1 MTNLH
6 NFFPEKHFVGCKTE
20 LQMMYAGSK
29 LGLVGEGGFTK
40 VHNLSSTT
48 VIIIMTFMI
57 VVLRLRICEHCTAST
72 SSQKTVGMKVRKVT
86 NACAFYL
93 NGTL

>member
-1 MTNLH
+1 
-6 NFFPEKHFVGCKTE
+6 
-20 LQMMYAGSK
+20 MMYAGSK

-40 VHNLSSTT
+40 VHNLLSTT